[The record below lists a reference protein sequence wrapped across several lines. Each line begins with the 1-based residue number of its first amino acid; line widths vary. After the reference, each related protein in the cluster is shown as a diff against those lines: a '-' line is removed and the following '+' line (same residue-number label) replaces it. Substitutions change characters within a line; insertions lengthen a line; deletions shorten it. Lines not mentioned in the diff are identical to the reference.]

1 MGTLASTY
9 RHRVPW
15 QTTISI
21 ERQLS
26 TWPCLSA
33 AACHPRRS
41 AVHTK
46 IVSKARRESLG
57 TVVSAMAT
65 TAEPTACLR
74 TTSATVWKTAR
85 RSLMTEML
93 RNSTPNGRMLS
104 KESRRIFGL
113 VHIGFELR
121 RFSSGALSHCIYNDL
136 LSTFG

>member
-15 QTTISI
+15 QTTTSI

-46 IVSKARRESLG
+46 IVNKGRRESFGDCGYCNGHYCG
-57 TVVSAMAT
+57 THRLL
-65 TAEPTACLR
+65 EDHKCDGLEDC
-74 TTSATVWKTAR
+74 K
-85 RSLMTEML
+85 
-93 RNSTPNGRMLS
+93 
-104 KESRRIFGL
+104 KESHDRNAAQLNAERTHVIKG
-113 VHIGFELR
+113 I
-121 RFSSGALSHCIYNDL
+121 
-136 LSTFG
+136 